1 MQKSSVARIS
11 IEISF
16 DVKELC
22 KHILANGHIGFNS
35 SPICFVLGFKIFHP
49 TDDISSN
56 PNLKETVGMC
66 LLGGI
71 WLRPIDS
78 FEITLCL
85 FIHRKDKYF
94 FIEESRLE
102 MTVE

>member
-1 MQKSSVARIS
+1 
-11 IEISF
+11 
-16 DVKELC
+16 
-22 KHILANGHIGFNS
+22 
-35 SPICFVLGFKIFHP
+35 
-49 TDDISSN
+49 
-56 PNLKETVGMC
+56 MC